1 MRTQSKQPKILSND
15 FPLLDKSIYWAIS
28 TNIPTM
34 QGIDIKTNWQ
44 CGTIAVWTQYKQP
57 IQLFKITFYLN

>member
-1 MRTQSKQPKILSND
+1 MYGGNVQMRTQSKQPTILSND

-44 CGTIAVWTQYKQP
+44 CGHDCG
-57 IQLFKITFYLN
+57 LNSI